1 MSVIGIIDDFLPFRL
16 SNISLLTGF
25 AKLLLTTNFKFE
37 KTSNGSSAKKINTN
51 AVDILHRSVFL
62 NRPDSRSCFK
72 LKTWRCKM
80 KPTAYVMRITTY

>member
-16 SNISLLTGF
+16 SNISLLTDF

-37 KTSNGSSAKKINTN
+37 KTSKGSSAKKINTN

-62 NRPDSRSCFK
+62 NRPIRGRFSN
-72 LKTWRCKM
+72 
-80 KPTAYVMRITTY
+80 